1 MDTSLMRT
9 LSAVLMAWNA
19 WPSGTTWYVCDPDNS
34 CCNQT
39 GMPCFYRNLAQEG
52 GDEIEV
58 RLCANEG
65 VENEEVFVV
74 LVEIFVQ

>member
-1 MDTSLMRT
+1 M
-9 LSAVLMAWNA
+9 
-19 WPSGTTWYVCDPDNS
+19 CDPDNS

-39 GMPCFYRNLAQEG
+39 GMLCFYRNLTQEG